1 MKGKRL
7 LRRGLGLIIAVTL
20 ILSFSG
26 IAQAKKPIKIG
37 SIYIMSGFA
46 ATYGKFAKNGLT
58 LAVKEINK
66 SGGVLGRPFK
76 VIFEDSRAKPP
87 VALRAL
93 RKFVYEDKVDAII
106 GLDSSGVALSVVPVL
121 KELKT
126 PLIITHAATP
136 DVTGKKCNRYAFR
149 ISANLSQN
157 VQVAAHIAAKTGA
170 KKWTTIGPDYAFGH
184 QSWEYFQKYL
194 KALNPKATFMSTTAF
209 PKIATE
215 DYTPYITT
223 IMNAKPDGVL
233 ISLWSGDL
241 INFIR
246 QARKLGFFKAKFK
259 VLMTLG
265 AATEVLYALKDQM
278 PTGIWVGTRYWFLAN
293 HSPVNK
299 RFIKAYKRKYHVY
312 PSYNAQNA
320 YAAAYVLKA
329 AIEKAGKVN
338 KEAIV
343 KALEGLVVD
352 VPVGKIKIRA
362 GDHQAL
368 LDVTWGKTAADPHYP
383 IRILKP
389 LVTFKGSEITP
400 KVSETGCKK

>member
-7 LRRGLGLIIAVTL
+7 LRKGLGLIIAVTL

-149 ISANLSQN
+149 INANLSQN